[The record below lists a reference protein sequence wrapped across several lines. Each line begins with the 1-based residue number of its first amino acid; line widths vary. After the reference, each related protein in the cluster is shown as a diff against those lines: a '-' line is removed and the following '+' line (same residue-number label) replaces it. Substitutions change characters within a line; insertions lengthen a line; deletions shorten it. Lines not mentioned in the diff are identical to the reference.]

1 MKTFTAGSAPLALTL
16 TLLVSCHAAETAKP
30 RTAGDG
36 ELAGAGGSD
45 ETAGTS
51 GAGDGG
57 RGGAPHL
64 DASAPQNGGA
74 SGSGSGGTGGG
85 GTGGTTPV
93 EQPDS
98 GPSLTDGPATPAGP
112 FDFGVVG
119 QEPIVPLD
127 HSFEPVPPPV
137 TMDCPDDP
145 TQGFTEHQDSF
156 VVQRPYDL
164 PAKDRFS
171 YERGIYTA
179 WVLPDDK
186 SHATWSG
193 THSRTETRFSDLKN
207 GEHLF
212 SADFMVEPGSE
223 NVCIQQVKGALGP
236 LGTYLRV
243 NGGTLH
249 QLGGETVAS
258 GIYGKWLN
266 MKVAWDIATGTGRVW
281 INNCLKT
288 TVHGTKGST
297 WYFKF
302 GTYTCNSAK
311 CTAHFKNVHLY
322 QKGSTDT
329 YNVKSPI
336 R

>member
-1 MKTFTAGSAPLALTL
+1 VTLWAG
-16 TLLVSCHAAETAKP
+16 CHAAESVKP
-30 RTAGDG
+30 RTAGDDNDV
-36 ELAGAGGSD
+36 AGAGGGDGSGG
-45 ETAGTS
+45 TGGTS
-51 GAGDGG
+51 GGG
-57 RGGAPHL
+57 GGHGGVPHP
-64 DASAPQNGGA
+64 DASVPDTGGT
-74 SGSGSGGTGGG
+74 SGSGGTGGMAPG
-85 GTGGTTPV
+85 
-93 EQPDS
+93 ESPDS
-98 GPSLTDGPATPAGP
+98 GPSSTDLPPMPSGP
-112 FDFGVVG
+112 FDFGGVG

-127 HSFEPVPPPV
+127 HAFEPVPPPV
-137 TMDCPDDP
+137 TMECPEDP
-145 TQGFTEHQDSF
+145 TQGFTEYQDSF

-179 WVLPDDK
+179 WVLPNDK

-193 THSRTETRFSDLKN
+193 THSRTETRFSDMKS
-207 GEHLF
+207 GEHLY
-212 SADFMVEPGSE
+212 SADFMVEAGSE

-249 QLGGETVAS
+249 QLGGDTVAS

-266 MKVAWDIATGTGRVW
+266 MKVAWDVATGTGRVW

-288 TVHGTKGST
+288 TVHGTKGSI

-311 CTAHFKNVHLY
+311 CTAHFKNVHLF
-322 QKGSTDT
+322 QKGSSDT
-329 YNVKSPI
+329 YNVKSTI

>member
-1 MKTFTAGSAPLALTL
+1 MRVSAA
-16 TLLVSCHAAETAKP
+16 TLLAVTLWASCHAAESVKP
-30 RTAGDG
+30 RTAGDDND
-36 ELAGAGGSD
+36 LAGSGGGDGIGGAGG
-45 ETAGTS
+45 TS
-51 GAGDGG
+51 GMGAGGHGG
-57 RGGAPHL
+57 VPHP
-64 DASAPQNGGA
+64 DASVPETGGT
-74 SGSGSGGTGGG
+74 SGSGGTGGMAPG
-85 GTGGTTPV
+85 
-93 EQPDS
+93 ESPDS
-98 GPSLTDGPATPAGP
+98 GPSSTDLPPVQSGP
-112 FDFGVVG
+112 FDFGGVG

-127 HSFEPVPPPV
+127 HAFEPVPPPV
-137 TMDCPDDP
+137 AMECPDDP
-145 TQGFTEHQDSF
+145 TQGFTEYQDSF

-179 WVLPDDK
+179 WVLPNDK

-193 THSRTETRFSDLKN
+193 THSRTETRFSDMKS
-207 GEHLF
+207 GEHLY
-212 SADFMVEPGSE
+212 SADFMVEAGSE

-249 QLGGETVAS
+249 QLGGDTVAS

-266 MKVAWDIATGTGRVW
+266 MKVAWDVATGTGRIW

-288 TVHGTKGST
+288 TVHGTKGSI

-302 GTYTCNSAK
+302 GTYTCDSAK
-311 CTAHFKNVHLY
+311 CTAHFKNVHLF
-322 QKGSTDT
+322 QKGSSDT
-329 YNVKSPI
+329 YNVKSTI